1 LVANWVSGLNADI
14 VGPMLTL
21 KELMLTF
28 GIVFEPLGADDE
40 DDGDDDPQPA
50 AIRPTAVAKPTQ
62 PTRPKRPL
70 PLLPSRITHAP
81 FARRHP
87 NKADIARRIARVS
100 RRYQGPKS
108 FRQQRVLRFVS
119 FVR

>member
-1 LVANWVSGLNADI
+1 
-14 VGPMLTL
+14 MLTV
-21 KELMLTF
+21 KELMLSPDGT
-28 GIVFEPLGADDE
+28 VFEPLGAVGDE
-40 DDGDDDPQPA
+40 DVDDDPQPA
-50 AIRPTAVAKPTQ
+50 AIRPATAAKPTQ

-87 NKADIARRIARVS
+87 NKADIARRIARAS

-108 FRQQRVLRFVS
+108 FRQQRVLRFVR